1 MEHTYFFAVD
11 LGATSGRTI
20 LGCLGEGK
28 MELKELTRFP
38 NHIIET
44 GGHCYWDIYALYNE
58 IIRGLKVIAK
68 GNLPIRSI
76 GIDTWGVDFVFV
88 GKDGELLR
96 NPYCYRDPHT
106 TGAPEEYFTHIPRE
120 RVYDITGIQIMN
132 FNSLF
137 QLSTLHRNHCSA
149 LEAADKILFMPD
161 ALSYMLTGKMVTEYT
176 IASTSQMLNP
186 RTKRFE
192 KELLD
197 VADIKEEQFGRFVFP
212 GEPIGVLTEE
222 VQKITGL
229 GAIPVIAVAG
239 HDTGSAVAAVPAQN
253 ERFAYLSSGTWS
265 LMGIEV
271 KDAII
276 NKESFEQNFTNE
288 GGVEGTTRFLKNIC
302 GMWLLERCR
311 KEWEATNNYSYTEL
325 IDAALTVPAFRSLIN
340 PDAPCFS
347 NPTSMIQA
355 IGHYCKETN
364 QPVPQSYGEI
374 TRCIFD
380 SLALRYKQVFGYL
393 QQMAPFPIEKLHII
407 GGGSRNN
414 LLNQFTCNAVGVPV
428 IAGPSE
434 GTAIGNIMLQAKA
447 NGLVSDIA
455 AMRQLISTSIE
466 TVSFEPQQAEEW
478 EEAYKKYLAHYRED
492 I

>member
-58 IIRGLKVIAK
+58 IIRGLKVVAK
-68 GNLPIRSI
+68 DNLPIRSI

-149 LEAADKILFMPD
+149 LEVADKILFMPD

-197 VADIKEEQFGRFVFP
+197 VADIKEEQLLNILKSKDWKTITLLHDKLIKILREYYFVGGMPEAVKTYLATNDATLVRQVQNNILTIYRSDMSKHVSPNEATRISMVWQSIPSQLAKENKKFIYGAVRSGARAKDFEMAIQWLVDAGLTYRISRVREVGMP
-212 GEPIGVLTEE
+212 LKFYEDLNAFKLFLLDVGLLGALSEMEPAQMLISNKAMTESKGAFTENYVLTQLLCQQDIYTYYYSREDARLE
-222 VQKITGL
+222 IDFLAQHQGVIT
-229 GAIPVIAVAG
+229 P
-239 HDTGSAVAAVPAQN
+239 
-253 ERFAYLSSGTWS
+253 
-265 LMGIEV
+265 IEV
-271 KDAII
+271 KAEENLRSKSLRAFFDAHPDLRAIRFSMSPYKEQEWMK
-276 NKESFEQNFTNE
+276 NVPLYGVEESF
-288 GGVEGTTRFLKNIC
+288 
-302 GMWLLERCR
+302 
-311 KEWEATNNYSYTEL
+311 
-325 IDAALTVPAFRSLIN
+325 
-340 PDAPCFS
+340 
-347 NPTSMIQA
+347 
-355 IGHYCKETN
+355 
-364 QPVPQSYGEI
+364 
-374 TRCIFD
+374 
-380 SLALRYKQVFGYL
+380 
-393 QQMAPFPIEKLHII
+393 
-407 GGGSRNN
+407 
-414 LLNQFTCNAVGVPV
+414 
-428 IAGPSE
+428 
-434 GTAIGNIMLQAKA
+434 
-447 NGLVSDIA
+447 
-455 AMRQLISTSIE
+455 
-466 TVSFEPQQAEEW
+466 
-478 EEAYKKYLAHYRED
+478 
-492 I
+492 